1 MRRSYPSSVLPSAG
15 GWECRRPTD
24 PPTVPSSRL
33 LRTGVALAAVAA
45 ALAGPAPASA
55 ADALDRA
62 RATGRL
68 SPAEYALERARSL
81 FSLAEVRGRWGSVER
96 PDPHDATP
104 ILRDLRAA
112 LPHLRG
118 RERAVAHSILA
129 RPTDRAD
136 DPLGDGY
143 SPFAVVE
150 RLCDAHVCVHWV
162 ETTRDAPPLEDL
174 DASGLPDWVEAT
186 QRTLAEV
193 WQAEVD
199 DLGYAP
205 PLPDAESS
213 TNGGDARL
221 DVYLVDIGRAG
232 YFGYCTTDDP
242 IGWITTRVSAYCV
255 LDDDFADPVLQL
267 PDPTVGLHV
276 TAAHEL
282 FHAVQFGYDWLEDLW
297 LMEGTATWMEDE
309 VYDDANDL
317 LRYLGEHSPLAR
329 PEVPLDAGHA
339 GYEYGAWLFWR
350 YLSEHHGRGIVKSV
364 WRHAIGDDAYSLRA
378 TRRALAARG
387 SGLTVAFAGFGAA
400 NRTPHAVYGEG
411 ALYPRA
417 GAASAHVLGPENLD
431 TGWLGLR
438 VAHLATK
445 TVALRPRK
453 PSAATRLAVQV
464 ATGRDE
470 RSAAV
475 TLVVVRTDGR
485 VTRRRVTLDADG
497 HGRTSVAF
505 GGSVRRVDVV
515 LTNAGSAYRCWRGTD
530 LSCQGVSLDDNRLFR
545 VRASL

>member
-1 MRRSYPSSVLPSAG
+1 MRTAAG
-15 GWECRRPTD
+15 STD
-24 PPTVPSSRL
+24 PPTVPLSRL
-33 LRTGVALAAVAA
+33 LRTGAALVAVAA

-68 SPAEYALERARSL
+68 TPAEYALERARSL
-81 FSLAEVRGRWGSVER
+81 FSLTEVRGRWGAVQR

-118 RERAVAHSILA
+118 HDRAVARGILA
-129 RPTDRAD
+129 RPSDRAD
-136 DPLGDGY
+136 DPFGDGY
-143 SPFAVVE
+143 SPTALVK

-174 DASGLPDWVEAT
+174 DVSGLPDWVETT
-186 QRTLAEV
+186 QRTFADV
-193 WQAEVD
+193 WQTEID
-199 DLGYAP
+199 RLGYAP
-205 PLPDAESS
+205 PLPDAAST

-221 DVYLVDIGRAG
+221 DVYLVDIGRSG

-242 IGWITTRVSAYCV
+242 ESWITTRVSAYCV
-255 LDDDFADPVLQL
+255 LDDDFADPILQL
-267 PDPTVGLHV
+267 PVPVVGLHV
-276 TAAHEL
+276 TAAHEF
-282 FHAVQFGYDWLEDLW
+282 FHAVQFGYDWLEELW
-297 LMEGTATWMEDE
+297 FMEGTAVWMEDE
-309 VYDDANDL
+309 VFDGANDL
-317 LRYLGEHSPLAR
+317 VRYLGERSPLGR
-329 PEVPLDAGHA
+329 PDVPLDVGHA

-350 YLSEHHGRGIVKSV
+350 YLSERHDPGIVRSAWTRAV
-364 WRHAIGDDAYSLRA
+364 GDDSYSLRA

-387 SGLTVAFAGFGAA
+387 SGLTTAFAGFGAA
-400 NRTPHAVYGEG
+400 NRTPRSAYREG
-411 ALYPRA
+411 VLYPRA
-417 GAASAHVLGPENLD
+417 VATSAHFLGPENPD

-445 TVALRPRK
+445 TVALRPRR
-453 PSAATRLAVQV
+453 PATAGRVTVEVAA
-464 ATGRDE
+464 GRDE

-475 TLVVVRTDGR
+475 TLVVVRTEGR
-485 VTRRRVTLDADG
+485 VTRKRVPLDGEG
-497 HGRTSVAF
+497 HGRATARF
-505 GGSVRRVDVV
+505 GGSVRRVDIV
-515 LTNAGSAYRCWRGTD
+515 LTNAGSTYRCWRGTD

>member
-1 MRRSYPSSVLPSAG
+1 V
-15 GWECRRPTD
+15 
-24 PPTVPSSRL
+24 PPSRL

-62 RATGRL
+62 QATGRMT
-68 SPAEYALERARSL
+68 PAEYALERARSL
-81 FSLAEVRGRWGSVER
+81 FSLVEVRARWGVVER
-96 PDPHDATP
+96 PDPHEATP
-104 ILRDLRAA
+104 ILRDLRVA

-118 RERAVAHSILA
+118 RDRAAARGILA
-129 RPTDRAD
+129 RPTDGAD
-136 DPLGDGY
+136 DPFGDGY
-143 SPFAVVE
+143 SPSAVVK

-174 DASGLPDWVEAT
+174 DASGLPDWVETT
-186 QRTLAEV
+186 QRTFADV

-199 DLGYAP
+199 ELGYAP
-205 PLPDAESS
+205 PLPDAESP

-221 DVYLVDIGRAG
+221 DVYLVDIGRSG

-242 IGWITTRVSAYCV
+242 NGWITTRVSAYCV
-255 LDDDFADPVLQL
+255 LDDDFADPVLQV
-267 PDPTVGLHV
+267 PVPAVGLHV
-276 TAAHEL
+276 TAAHEF
-282 FHAVQFGYDWLEDLW
+282 FHAVQFGHDWLEDLW
-297 LMEGTATWMEDE
+297 FMEGTAVWMEDE
-309 VYDDANDL
+309 VYDGANDL
-317 LRYLGEHSPLAR
+317 LRYLGERSPLGR

-350 YLSEHHGRGIVKSV
+350 YLSEHHGPGIVRSAWKRAV
-364 WRHAIGDDAYSLRA
+364 GDDAYSLRA

-387 SGLTVAFAGFGAA
+387 SGLTTAFAGFGSA
-400 NRTPHAVYGEG
+400 NRTPRSSYREG
-411 ALYPRA
+411 ILYPRA
-417 GAASAHVLGPENLD
+417 AAAAVHFLGAGSPG

-445 TVALRPRK
+445 TVALRPRA
-453 PSAATRLAVQV
+453 PVGTGPLRLEVAA
-464 ATGRDE
+464 GRDE

-475 TLVVVRTDGR
+475 TLVVVRTGGR
-485 VTRRRVTLDADG
+485 VTRQRIALDAEG
-497 HGRTSVAF
+497 HGRATVPF

-515 LTNAGSAYRCWRGTD
+515 LTNAGSAYLCWRGTA

-545 VRASL
+545 LRASL